1 MEVRVAVLADAA
13 NIAPPEKLNILGA
26 FDTIA
31 SSRFPCVHPVMAL
44 VLRLKLDHE
53 DGNRTHVMK
62 VTLRDDDGRVVLEA
76 DARLQVGPVPAGE
89 FGHMNQILNFAGVQF
104 AKPGHYAF
112 ELSWNGHSKAR
123 VDLKVLQA
131 PGQTPAQEPP
141 LA

>member
-1 MEVRVAVLADAA
+1 M
-13 NIAPPEKLNILGA
+13 
-26 FDTIA
+26 
-31 SSRFPCVHPVMAL
+31 MAL

-62 VTLRDDDGRVVLEA
+62 VTLRDDDERAVLEA

-104 AKPGHYAF
+104 AKPGRYIF
-112 ELSWNGHSKAR
+112 ELAWNGHPKAR

-131 PGQTPAQEPP
+131 QPPPAVSSSDPP
-141 LA
+141 VA